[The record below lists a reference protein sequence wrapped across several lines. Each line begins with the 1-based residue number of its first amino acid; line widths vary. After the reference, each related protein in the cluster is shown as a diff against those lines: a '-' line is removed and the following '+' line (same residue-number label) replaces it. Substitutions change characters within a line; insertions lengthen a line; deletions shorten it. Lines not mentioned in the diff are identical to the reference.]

1 VRRRLEIG
9 DRGVIGPGRLEVS
22 DPRRGAAAVLRGAA
36 AEEAYPLDTVFGAL
50 SDPIRRGMLAQLA
63 QGPCS
68 VSELGKPF
76 SVSAPA
82 ISKHLSVLERS
93 GLIERWKVGRVHFC
107 RLITSPL
114 QQAGD
119 WIAQHQAFWER
130 QLDALENYLNRDE
143 EGCREQSNKP
153 TPRSISDATSAHR
166 PRRSSARGH
175 NRTC

>member
-1 VRRRLEIG
+1 
-9 DRGVIGPGRLEVS
+9 VS
-22 DPRRGAAAVLRGAA
+22 DPRRGAVTGLRGAA
-36 AEEAYPLDTVFGAL
+36 ADEAYPLDAVFGAL

-63 QGPCS
+63 QGLCS

-76 SVSAPA
+76 PVSAPA

-107 RLITSPL
+107 RLITAPL

-119 WIAQHQAFWER
+119 WIAQHQAFWES
-130 QLDALENYLNRDE
+130 QLDALENYLDRDE

-153 TPRSISDATSAHR
+153 TSPSISDAISPRR
-166 PRRSSARGH
+166 PRKSSARGH
-175 NRTC
+175 NRKR

>member
-1 VRRRLEIG
+1 
-9 DRGVIGPGRLEVS
+9 VS
-22 DPRRGAAAVLRGAA
+22 HPRHGAATRLRGAA
-36 AEEAYPLDTVFGAL
+36 ADEAYPLDAVFGAL

-76 SVSAPA
+76 TVSAPA

-107 RLITSPL
+107 RLVTAPL
-114 QQAGD
+114 QQAGE
-119 WIAQHQAFWER
+119 WIARHQAFWER
-130 QLDALENYLNRDE
+130 QLDALENYLNREE

-153 TPRSISDATSAHR
+153 TSPLISDAISAHR
-166 PRRSSARGH
+166 PRKSSARGH
-175 NRTC
+175 NRKR